1 MGLAPGV
8 CGRWRAP
15 RDRSCAR
22 REARGR
28 IEAFALL
35 REEKGLIA
43 SNARSGP
50 IPLPLGD
57 LEPVPGGS
65 RRIDLEPVP
74 RLGWSKG
81 GRMGSLRGY
90 FHATFFLAV
99 LSGAGLAFGLAS
111 GLFLGEGGLLG
122 LRGDGPSVFS
132 GGFSAECDRHSGR

>member
-1 MGLAPGV
+1 VKLAPGV

-57 LEPVPGGS
+57 LEPVPWG
-65 RRIDLEPVP
+65 
-74 RLGWSKG
+74 RLS
-81 GRMGSLRGY
+81 
-90 FHATFFLAV
+90 
-99 LSGAGLAFGLAS
+99 LSGVVWG
-111 GLFLGEGGLLG
+111 GGLWGWRQGCVGGGG
-122 LRGDGPSVFS
+122 LRGIGPAFAGKLGV
-132 GGFSAECDRHSGR
+132 G